1 MWWWRE
7 TRVSLCGSELHRDTD
22 RERRKRKRKG
32 EKKKKTTQSA
42 YVCWLTIRLL
52 SFCPHPSLTPPMCSC
67 CCETNKSRMY
77 ACIESEDYC
86 REKTR
91 EGREGEGG
99 RGEGLQCVCVCVCV
113 CE

>member
-1 MWWWRE
+1 MLVSVALSCTE
-7 TRVSLCGSELHRDTD
+7 TRTGRGE
-22 RERRKRKRKG
+22 REKEKG
-32 EKKKKTTQSA
+32 KKKKKTTQSA

-91 EGREGEGG
+91 EGREGG
-99 RGEGLQCVCVCVCV
+99 RER
-113 CE
+113 